1 MSWEEMTSIRLCA
14 GSITGKGIWGD
25 RLFEYLTA
33 DIAAEKAA
41 RETDKIR
48 NSLQELMDEGEL

>member
-1 MSWEEMTSIRLCA
+1 MTSIRLCA